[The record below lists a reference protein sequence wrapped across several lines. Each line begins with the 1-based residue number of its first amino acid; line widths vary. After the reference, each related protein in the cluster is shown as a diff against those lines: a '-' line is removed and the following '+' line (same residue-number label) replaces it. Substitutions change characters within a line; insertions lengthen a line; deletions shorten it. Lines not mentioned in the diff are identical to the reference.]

1 MPDGLV
7 GERFYRP
14 DEAEE
19 RFAAR
24 VAELRKARGREP

>member
-1 MPDGLV
+1 MPDAMA

-24 VAELRKARGREP
+24 LAELRKARGREP